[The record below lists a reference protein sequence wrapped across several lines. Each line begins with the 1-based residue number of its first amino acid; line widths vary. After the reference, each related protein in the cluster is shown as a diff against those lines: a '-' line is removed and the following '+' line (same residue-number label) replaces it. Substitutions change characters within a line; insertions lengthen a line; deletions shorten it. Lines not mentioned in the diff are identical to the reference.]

1 MILERALV
9 HVLPGQEAEFE
20 RSLAEAREVVA
31 KADGF
36 RSIRVLRGVE
46 SPHTYL
52 LLIEWDSLDAHM
64 EGFRESELYNH
75 WRALLYQHFDGA
87 TQVEHYA
94 PVGEA

>member
-1 MILERALV
+1 MILERALI

-20 RSLAEAREVVA
+20 RSLVEARDVIA

-36 RSIRVLRGVE
+36 GSIRVLRGIE

-52 LLIEWDSLDAHM
+52 LLIEWESLEDHM
-64 EGFRESELYNH
+64 DGFRKSDLYNH
-75 WRALLYQHFDGA
+75 WRALLYPHFDGA

-94 PVGEA
+94 PLSD